1 MYDGAAFGAL
11 TANHANS
18 VSPSRSKRSH
28 SKSKSPGRV
37 QSDHKQGTVQ
47 ERVHRLEN
55 QMRSVMQGG
64 YQRDSLG
71 TPDRTRQT
79 NIVQLKEDLNN
90 FAQEVDRQMREVET
104 RVVTNLSQHIEE
116 GLMHTN
122 TKVDEALLMLD
133 QKVAKVEQMNSAA
146 HQRANVIQST

>member
-1 MYDGAAFGAL
+1 
-11 TANHANS
+11 
-18 VSPSRSKRSH
+18 
-28 SKSKSPGRV
+28 
-37 QSDHKQGTVQ
+37 
-47 ERVHRLEN
+47 
-55 QMRSVMQGG
+55 MRSVMQGG

>member
-1 MYDGAAFGAL
+1 
-11 TANHANS
+11 
-18 VSPSRSKRSH
+18 
-28 SKSKSPGRV
+28 
-37 QSDHKQGTVQ
+37 
-47 ERVHRLEN
+47 
-55 QMRSVMQGG
+55 MQGG

-133 QKVAKVEQMNSAA
+133 QKVTKVEQMNSAA

>member
-1 MYDGAAFGAL
+1 
-11 TANHANS
+11 
-18 VSPSRSKRSH
+18 
-28 SKSKSPGRV
+28 
-37 QSDHKQGTVQ
+37 
-47 ERVHRLEN
+47 
-55 QMRSVMQGG
+55 MRSVMQGG

-133 QKVAKVEQMNSAA
+133 QKVAKIEQMNSAA